1 MKMKNAMMN
10 TNGTM
15 KEMGISIQQM
25 DMNTVMYPEI
35 TGGTGDTTAYW
46 NNNLEKRNLAE
57 PKNETMQGMK
67 MGNMQHSNMSGLE
80 GYGHEWVPVQT
91 L

>member
-25 DMNTVMYPEI
+25 DMDTVMYPEI
-35 TGGTGDTTAYW
+35 TGGTGDTTASA
-46 NNNLEKRNLAE
+46 NNNLEKRNVAE
-57 PKNETMQGMK
+57 SKNETMQGMN

-80 GYGHEWVPVQT
+80 GYGHE
-91 L
+91 